1 MNGKQLKNS
10 ILQWAIQGKLV
21 PQDPNDEPASV
32 LLERIRTEKA
42 KLVKEKKIK
51 KDKNE
56 SIIYRGEDNS
66 YYEKFLATGEVKCI
80 DDEIPFEIPNGW
92 EWCRLSLLIYP
103 PKYGTSKKS
112 VPSGILP
119 VLRMGNIQDGEI
131 VFDKLVFSNDLDDNK
146 KLLLQY
152 GDLLFNRTNSAEL
165 VGKTAIFRGQR
176 NAIFAGYL
184 ILLRPIFI
192 NLEYLNLLLNTPY
205 ARDYC
210 NEVKTI
216 GVQQCNINAEKI
228 SNLLVPIPSLFE
240 TVRIVEKVKNIAL
253 PIIKY
258 GELYQ
263 KLKQLNGE
271 LPIILRK
278 SILQEAIQGKLV
290 PQIAEEGTAQEL
302 FEQIRQEKLQLVKE
316 GKLKKSALT
325 DSIIFKGDDNK
336 YYEQVGK
343 KCLDITEQIPFETPK
358 NWVWT
363 RLSHIANIYTGNSIS
378 ETEKKSKF
386 TDVIGRYYIGTKD
399 VDFNNRII
407 YDNGIAIPKQY
418 EPDFRLAP
426 NNSILMCIEG
436 GSAGRKIAILNQDVC
451 FGNKLC
457 CFSPFVG
464 IGKYMYY
471 YLQSPSFFELFN
483 LNKTGIIG
491 GVSIAKVK
499 EILIPLPPIKEQQ
512 RIVAQIEKLFEQL
525 R

>member
-32 LLERIRTEKA
+32 LLEKIRTEKA
-42 KLVKEKKIK
+42 RLIKEGKIK

-56 SIIYRGEDNS
+56 SFIFRGDDNS

-80 DDEIPFEIPNGW
+80 DDEIPFEIPQGW

-112 VPSGILP
+112 VPSGLLP

-131 VFDKLVFSNDLDDNK
+131 VFDKLVYSNDLDDNK

-192 NLEYLNLLLNTPY
+192 NSEYLNLLLNAPY

-228 SNLLVPIPSLFE
+228 SNLLIPVPNLHE
-240 TVRIVEKVKNIAL
+240 TVAIVEKVKNIAL

-258 GELYQ
+258 GEFYQ
-263 KLKQLNGE
+263 KLKHLNRE
-271 LPIILRK
+271 LPIIIRK

-290 PQIAEEGTAQEL
+290 PQIAEEGTAREL
-302 FEQIRQEKLQLVKE
+302 LEQIKTEKEKLVRE

-325 DSIIFKGDDNK
+325 DSVIFRGDDNK
-336 YYEQVGK
+336 YYEQIGK
-343 KCLDITEQIPFETPK
+343 DVVDITEDIPFEIPDSWEWMRGRMIFLPMESIK
-358 NWVWT
+358 PQG
-363 RLSHIANIYTGNSIS
+363 AN
-378 ETEKKSKF
+378 F
-386 TDVIGRYYIGTKD
+386 VYID
-399 VDFNNRII
+399 VDAVNNKRNVIDKAKTLPI
-407 YDNGIAIPKQY
+407 SQAPSRATRKLHIGDVLFSMVRPYLRNIALVDEKYSDAIASTGFYVLTPTCALY
-418 EPDFRLAP
+418 SPYLFY
-426 NNSILMCIEG
+426 LMLSSYVVDG
-436 GSAGRKIAILNQDVC
+436 LNQFMKGD
-451 FGNKLC
+451 N
-457 CFSPFVG
+457 
-464 IGKYMYY
+464 
-471 YLQSPSFFELFN
+471 SPSINNGHIEN
-483 LNKTGIIG
+483 YIY
-491 GVSIAKVK
+491 
-499 EILIPLPPIKEQQ
+499 PLPPLNEQK
-512 RIVAQIEKLFEQL
+512 RIVHKIEELYAHL
-525 R
+525 

>member
-1 MNGKQLKNS
+1 M
-10 ILQWAIQGKLV
+10 
-21 PQDPNDEPASV
+21 
-32 LLERIRTEKA
+32 LLERIRAEKA

-80 DDEIPFEIPNGW
+80 DDEIPFEIPQGW

-112 VPSGILP
+112 VPSGIIP

-192 NLEYLNLLLNTPY
+192 NSEYLNLLLNTPY

-228 SNLLVPIPSLFE
+228 SNLLVPIPNLFE
-240 TVRIVEKVKNIAL
+240 TVRIVEKVKHIAL

-263 KLKQLNGE
+263 KLKHLNGE

-302 FEQIRQEKLQLVKE
+302 LEQIRQEKLQLVKE

-325 DSIIFKGDDNK
+325 DSIIFRGDDNK
-336 YYEQVGK
+336 YWEK
-343 KCLDITEQIPFETPK
+343 KDKAEKDITDEIPFEIPDS
-358 NWVWT
+358 WVWI
-363 RLSHIANIYTGNSIS
+363 RHNDLFDIS
-378 ETEKKSKF
+378 GGSQPPKSKF
-386 TDVIGRYYIGTKD
+386 IEREKEGYIRLFQIRDYGSNPQPIYIPLSTASKISQKGDILLARYG
-399 VDFNNRII
+399 
-407 YDNGIAIPKQY
+407 AS
-418 EPDFRLAP
+418 L
-426 NNSILMCIEG
+426 
-436 GSAGRKIAILNQDVC
+436 
-451 FGNKLC
+451 
-457 CFSPFVG
+457 
-464 IGKYMYY
+464 GKVFYAEYGAY
-471 YLQSPSFFELFN
+471 NVAL
-483 LNKTGIIG
+483 
-491 GVSIAKVK
+491 AKVIPLYESRLIFQKYIFLYYCSSIYQNEIVNRSRCAQAGFNK
-499 EILIPLPPIKEQQ
+499 EDLNSLLFPLPPLAEQY
-512 RIVAQIEKLFEQL
+512 RIVEKYEKAIASIM
-525 R
+525 RG